1 MESMCKYQASARY
14 SACDSQPFVLN
25 LCMVFHFFSKNHL
38 WDSVSCIFLTSYV
51 KLLTDGLNLKF
62 NPAQNRN
69 RFIWIYVPNI
79 DMARLYKNMEIFQ
92 LSYSLCLDIHRM
104 LDKFPEKEKDNIISQ
119 MRRAATSVPLN
130 IAEGSVKKSQKEF
143 LNFLGYSYG
152 SAKELDVLLSMSKDL
167 NYISVKDYETLFG
180 KLDML
185 MAKLFG
191 FMKNIEGRFENKK
204 RFFTKYKGDG
214 KDDLTRN

>member
-1 MESMCKYQASARY
+1 
-14 SACDSQPFVLN
+14 
-25 LCMVFHFFSKNHL
+25 
-38 WDSVSCIFLTSYV
+38 
-51 KLLTDGLNLKF
+51 
-62 NPAQNRN
+62 
-69 RFIWIYVPNI
+69 
-79 DMARLYKNMEIFQ
+79 MARLYKNMEIFQ
-92 LSYSLCLDIHRM
+92 LSHSLCLDIHRM
-104 LDKFPEKEKDNIISQ
+104 LDRFPEKEKDNIISQ
-119 MRRAATSVPLN
+119 MRRSATSVPLN

-204 RFFTKYKGDG
+204 RFFTKYKGENDIVR
-214 KDDLTRN
+214 D

>member
-1 MESMCKYQASARY
+1 
-14 SACDSQPFVLN
+14 
-25 LCMVFHFFSKNHL
+25 
-38 WDSVSCIFLTSYV
+38 
-51 KLLTDGLNLKF
+51 
-62 NPAQNRN
+62 
-69 RFIWIYVPNI
+69 
-79 DMARLYKNMEIFQ
+79 MARLYKNMEIFQ

-104 LDKFPEKEKDNIISQ
+104 LDRFPEKEKDNIISQ
-119 MRRAATSVPLN
+119 MRRSATSVPLN

-152 SAKELDVLLSMSKDL
+152 SAKELDVLLSMSNDL
-167 NYISVKDYETLFG
+167 TYISVKDYETLFG

-204 RFFTKYKGDG
+204 RFFTKYKGENDIVR
-214 KDDLTRN
+214 D